1 MQTSEA
7 VKTCNRT
14 KYSKR
19 IEAKFCLDSHH
30 YDKSVLV
37 SVLKKDLDI
46 TFQSCG
52 SRQLPKFHF
61 EFSGLALFSD
71 NAQKQ
76 YTRHS
81 VEFL

>member
-19 IEAKFCLDSHH
+19 IEAKFCLDSRH

-46 TFQSCG
+46 TFQSG
-52 SRQLPKFHF
+52 SQQLPKFHF

-76 YTRHS
+76 YNLHS
-81 VEFL
+81 AEFL